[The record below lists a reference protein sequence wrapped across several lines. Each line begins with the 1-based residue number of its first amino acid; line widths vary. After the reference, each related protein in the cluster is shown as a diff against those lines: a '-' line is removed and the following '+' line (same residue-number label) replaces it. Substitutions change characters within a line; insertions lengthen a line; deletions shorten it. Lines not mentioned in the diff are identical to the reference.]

1 MLFLN
6 LEYGTV
12 KRERENEHTN
22 VKRKARRRPRRT
34 ATKKD
39 QKARCNGQGP
49 TTRTAKK
56 GEPGHRPKER
66 RGGRKR
72 RNGDDDGNDDE
83 DDGNENERPDRER
96 EKGEKKRRE
105 RKGKREATTT
115 QPQQAQPDSI
125 RTIQNAQKPL
135 TPPK

>member
-1 MLFLN
+1 MTHGN
-6 LEYGTV
+6 QKE
-12 KRERENEHTN
+12 
-22 VKRKARRRPRRT
+22 
-34 ATKKD
+34 D

-49 TTRTAKK
+49 TTRTATK

-105 RKGKREATTT
+105 KKGEREATTT

-125 RTIQNAQKPL
+125 RTIQKCSEAAHSAKIVSKDFQQIFPKIIQ
-135 TPPK
+135 TPK